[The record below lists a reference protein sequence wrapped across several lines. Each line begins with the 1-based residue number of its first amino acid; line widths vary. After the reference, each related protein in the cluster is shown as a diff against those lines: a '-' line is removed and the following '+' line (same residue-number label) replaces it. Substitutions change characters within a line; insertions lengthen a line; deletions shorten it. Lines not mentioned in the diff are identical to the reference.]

1 MRTKPSTIN
10 RSVRAQ
16 ENLADASPLGC
27 GAAFMH
33 ADRQHRKLLLA
44 QPSSAPS
51 APIVACTVRPPVGE
65 TRSRAA
71 ASGARGYRAS
81 HRRRRGLRGQEE
93 RGGCKGARRNA
104 PQQSGRASCPPCRSY
119 SRRLPILSVPASS
132 TAWRGRAA
140 PPPDFW
146 CSNTVSAGN
155 GWNRKLLPLHAV
167 TNFPA

>member
-51 APIVACTVRPPVGE
+51 ASASEDKKNAVAAKARGE
-65 TRSRAA
+65 TRRSNRGALPAHLPRLDVTIEPEDSNCPCCRSPMACDRGGDLRAA
-71 ASGARGYRAS
+71 RHDRPSSPPSR
-81 HRRRRGLRGQEE
+81 QQQI
-93 RGGCKGARRNA
+93 RN
-104 PQQSGRASCPPCRSY
+104 
-119 SRRLPILSVPASS
+119 RLPKRVAKEV
-132 TAWRGRAA
+132 R
-140 PPPDFW
+140 
-146 CSNTVSAGN
+146 C
-155 GWNRKLLPLHAV
+155 KLLVPVHHRLRLLA
-167 TNFPA
+167 FPMRTADANN

>member
-51 APIVACTVRPPVGE
+51 APIAACTVRPPEQLFPALEDIEPAIAADEASEDKKNAVAAKARGE
-65 TRSRAA
+65 TRRSNRGALPAHLPLSARFWTILDGPYARA
-71 ASGARGYRAS
+71 
-81 HRRRRGLRGQEE
+81 RRRTMFGFPLSAEGELR
-93 RGGCKGARRNA
+93 
-104 PQQSGRASCPPCRSY
+104 RSL
-119 SRRLPILSVPASS
+119 RFPVS
-132 TAWRGRAA
+132 T
-140 PPPDFW
+140 
-146 CSNTVSAGN
+146 SMNSAIY
-155 GWNRKLLPLHAV
+155 V
-167 TNFPA
+167 TIPK